1 MRRLQAEDIKESNVF
16 KHYRVVRKWVV
27 KNYGINEGDLE
38 ILIYLDC
45 LDLFK
50 RNDFENNQLTYSWDK
65 ARWLRLKKDG
75 WVDVW
80 RRRNNTTQKYSIY
93 KVSYKGKR
101 MINRMYR
108 ILLGDEEMTFK
119 FPKGRYSEK
128 ILTNA
133 VERANKDLRRK

>member
-1 MRRLQAEDIKESNVF
+1 MRKIGSEDIREAGVF

-27 KNYGINEGDLE
+27 KNYEIAEGDLE

-50 RNDFENNQLTYSWDK
+50 RHDFESNQLTYSWDK
-65 ARWLRLKKDG
+65 ARWLRLKKNG
-75 WVDVW
+75 WVSVW
-80 RRRNNTTQKYSIY
+80 RERNNTTRKYNIY

-108 ILLGDEEMTFK
+108 ILLGEEEMTYK
-119 FPKGRYSEK
+119 FPQKKYSER
-128 ILTNA
+128 ILKNA
-133 VERANKDLRRK
+133 VDSANKDLRGI